1 MEKTIT
7 ASVSPAAAELAGEA
21 IQPRRTDKQIW
32 GIYIALCI
40 ISIIELYS
48 ASSHEVNASNVL
60 GPVIRHVAFLLVGL
74 MFMIYLQNQ
83 HYRKFLRWSYIFAG
97 FSVVSMLYTLK
108 FGENI
113 NGANRSFSVGGLFAL
128 QPAEMIKL
136 SAALMVA
143 AILSKSQLADKE
155 DVSAKGFRKATVWV
169 LICGALLFFQG
180 LTNTLLVMGISFS
193 MMIIGGVGWKKLGL
207 VSCIFILA
215 GILGIGAKVGMA
227 LMHTTEKVEK
237 AEMVV
242 PGTEVVLG
250 GYENEGDQGLGRI
263 MTWLNRFKRHSS
275 DKAKWDEKITG
286 INAQEQYSYMA
297 QAHGG
302 AFGVMP
308 GNSRETARLPLAS
321 SDYIYAIVIEELGLM
336 GGLMVLV
343 LYMWLL
349 ARAARIANRCQT
361 AYPALLVIG
370 MAIFIAYQAIFH
382 MCIVTGVFPVSGQPL
397 PLISRGGT
405 SVIITSIALGIM
417 LSVSRFAARKGKRA
431 EIKDELSALPDE
443 VNAEN
448 PT

>member
-1 MEKTIT
+1 MKTMEK
-7 ASVSPAAAELAGEA
+7 SLQVPAVALSEAET

-48 ASSHEVNASNVL
+48 ASSHEVNAANVL
-60 GPVIRHVAFLLVGL
+60 GPVIRHVGFLLVGL
-74 MFMIYLQNQ
+74 VVMIYLQNV
-83 HYRKFLRWSYIFAG
+83 HYRKFLRWSYVFAG
-97 FSVVSMLYTLK
+97 ISVVAMIYTLK
-108 FGENI
+108 FGEYI

-128 QPAEMIKL
+128 QPAEMLKL
-136 SAALMVA
+136 SVALVLA
-143 AILSKSQLADKE
+143 AILSKSQLKDE
-155 DVSAKGFRKATVWV
+155 DDVSAKGLRNAAAWV
-169 LICGALLFFQG
+169 LVCGGLLFFQG
-180 LTNTLLVMGISFS
+180 LTNTILVMCISVS
-193 MMIIGGVGWKKLGL
+193 MMIIGGVSVKKLCMVMCVFCAAAVIGL
-207 VSCIFILA
+207 GVKLLCARS
-215 GILGIGAKVGMA
+215 GQTDQTVQ
-227 LMHTTEKVEK
+227 

-242 PGTEVVLG
+242 PGTDVVLG
-250 GYENEGDQGLGRI
+250 GYENAGDKGLGRL
-263 MTWLNRFKRHSS
+263 MTWINRLTRHSS
-275 DKAKWDEKITG
+275 DKDKWDESVSS

-302 AFGVMP
+302 VFGVMP

-321 SDYIYAIVIEELGLM
+321 SDYIYAIVVEELGLL
-336 GGLMVLV
+336 GGMVVLV
-343 LYMWLL
+343 LYLWLL

-370 MAIFIAYQAIFH
+370 MAVFIAFQAIFH

-405 SVIITSIALGIM
+405 SVIITSAALGIM
-417 LSVSRFAARKGKRA
+417 LSVSRYAARKGKRT

-443 VNAEN
+443 VNAVN

>member
-7 ASVSPAAAELAGEA
+7 APAAAAPAELDGEV

-60 GPVIRHVAFLLVGL
+60 GPVIRHVVFLLVGL

-83 HYRKFLRWSYIFAG
+83 HYRKFLRWSYIFAA
-97 FSVVSMLYTLK
+97 FSAVAMLYTLK

-128 QPAEMIKL
+128 QPAEMLKL
-136 SAALMVA
+136 SAALVLA
-143 AILSKSQLADKE
+143 AILSKSQLTDKE
-155 DVSAKGFRKATVWV
+155 DVSSKGLRKAVIWV
-169 LICGALLFFQG
+169 MVCGGLLFFQG
-180 LTNTLLVMGISFS
+180 LTNTLLVLGISFS

-207 VSCIFILA
+207 VLSIFIVA

-227 LMHTTEKVEK
+227 LMHKNEKVEQT
-237 AEMVV
+237 EMVV
-242 PGTEVVLG
+242 PGTEIVLG
-250 GYENEGDQGLGRI
+250 GYDNEGDQGLGRI
-263 MTWLNRFKRHSS
+263 ITWLNRVQRHNS
-275 DKAKWDEKITG
+275 DEAKWDEKITG

-302 AFGVMP
+302 VFGVMP

-321 SDYIYAIVIEELGLM
+321 SDYIYAIVIEELGLI
-336 GGLMVLV
+336 GGLMVMV